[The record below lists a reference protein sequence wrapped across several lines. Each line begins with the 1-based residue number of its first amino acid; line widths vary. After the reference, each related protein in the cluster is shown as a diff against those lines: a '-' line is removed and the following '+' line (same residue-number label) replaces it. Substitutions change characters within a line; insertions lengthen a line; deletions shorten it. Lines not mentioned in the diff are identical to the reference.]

1 MTRLN
6 IHGRGMRRLNGQNL
20 SWGVRFALLVLILI
34 KRRVS
39 RDFLQAFFFFLGL
52 KPEKKSRTV
61 FYLVSISFI
70 YSNLN
75 IIIQ

>member
-34 KRRVS
+34 IRRVS
-39 RDFLQAFFFFLGL
+39 RDFLQDFFLSGS
-52 KPEKKSRTV
+52 KT
-61 FYLVSISFI
+61 
-70 YSNLN
+70 
-75 IIIQ
+75 